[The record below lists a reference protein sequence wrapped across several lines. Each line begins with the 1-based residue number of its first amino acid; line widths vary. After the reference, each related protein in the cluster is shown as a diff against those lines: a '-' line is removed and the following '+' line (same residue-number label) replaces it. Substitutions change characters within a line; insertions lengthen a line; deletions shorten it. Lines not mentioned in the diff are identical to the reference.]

1 MLLKL
6 FKKKKKNQFSSK
18 PKKMIFFFFVFVFWG
33 FGIASN
39 LSLKR
44 TESI

>member
-6 FKKKKKNQFSSK
+6 KKKKTNSAQNLKND
-18 PKKMIFFFFVFVFWG
+18 FFFVFWG